1 MGQVSPLWVRAPK
14 SPRCAGPDI
23 DRNRTGGLYGSWMT
37 TDGAAVKKAIET
49 RNALKLSVVNDRR
62 EAFVT
67 LGEPKMPRLGRSRG
81 PG

>member
-1 MGQVSPLWVRAPK
+1 
-14 SPRCAGPDI
+14 
-23 DRNRTGGLYGSWMT
+23 MT